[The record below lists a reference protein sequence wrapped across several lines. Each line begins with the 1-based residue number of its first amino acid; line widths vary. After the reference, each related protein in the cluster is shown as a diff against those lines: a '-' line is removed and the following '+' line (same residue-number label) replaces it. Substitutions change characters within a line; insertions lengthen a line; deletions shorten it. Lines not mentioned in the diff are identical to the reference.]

1 MRMKEKIDTV
11 GTLEGGIV
19 FGREAAWNKLQQRL
33 DQKPARK
40 MALLPYSI
48 AASLLIAVVIARLL
62 PTHQAA
68 PAVAVQPRPTPAAA
82 QPAAAAPAIK
92 MDNVLPAP
100 AAPVMCIAPVTEI
113 AAAQDNT
120 PPPARDTILQPQVA
134 VPAKPQFTN
143 EVLHIN
149 DLDARA
155 ALPAWT
161 APQPQNNTMLAGT
174 VHINEVEREQFH
186 PQPASERCKPPVIG
200 ITFSHTGQNSLQ
212 HTALS
217 KNKAAI
223 SRNYE

>member
-19 FGREAAWNKLQQRL
+19 FGREAAWNK
-33 DQKPARK
+33 
-40 MALLPYSI
+40 
-48 AASLLIAVVIARLL
+48 LLIAVVIARLL

-161 APQPQNNTMLAGT
+161 APQPQNNTM
-174 VHINEVEREQFH
+174 
-186 PQPASERCKPPVIG
+186 PVIG

-212 HTALS
+212 HTARS